1 MINRVR
7 FDFKS
12 ECAFALFGM
21 ILVLSCA
28 AGCGR
33 KDSNPV
39 PVFDAAGSDAKAV
52 ALADSVIAACGG
64 LENWEKTRYIKWV
77 CLGKR
82 LNVWDKQ
89 TGNVRIESRP
99 SLVLM
104 NLHTKKGR
112 AWKGSVELTEPDDLQ
127 RAMDYGYEAWIN
139 DSYWL
144 LLPFKLKDGGVT
156 LKYLGEG
163 ATEDGRPADILSLT
177 FKNVGVTPNNKYHV
191 YIDQETRLLT
201 QWAYFMDAEDEFPR
215 FTAPWGNYQKH
226 GAILLSDDRGQR
238 KHTGLAVYEEL
249 PAHVFESP
257 EPVDWDKL
265 PASPVTQIGS
275 P

>member
-1 MINRVR
+1 M
-7 FDFKS
+7 
-12 ECAFALFGM
+12 C
-21 ILVLSCA
+21 LSTTACKQTSQA
-28 AGCGR
+28 EG
-33 KDSNPV
+33 
-39 PVFDAAGSDAKAV
+39 PVFDLAGSDAKAV

-64 LENWEKTRYIKWV
+64 WENWEKTRFVKWI

-82 LNVWDKQ
+82 LNVWDKH
-89 TGNVRIESRP
+89 TGNVRIESLV

-112 AWKGSVELTEPDDLQ
+112 AWKGTAELLEPEEVK

-163 ATEDGRPADILSLT
+163 ATADGRAADILSLT

-191 YIDQETRLLT
+191 YVDKESKLLT
-201 QWAYFMDAEDEFPR
+201 QWTYFMDATDELPR
-215 FTAPWGNYQKH
+215 FTTRWANYQRY
-226 GAILLSDDRGQR
+226 GRILLSDDRGQKR
-238 KHTGLAVYEEL
+238 HTGLAVYDEL
-249 PAHVFESP
+249 PASVFESP
-257 EPVDWDKL
+257 ESLDWDNL
-265 PASPVTQIGS
+265 RPSSATRSDSLSTQS
-275 P
+275 H